1 MTLLAGDVGG
11 TKTLLALVEQR
22 ADALTWR
29 GTGRSAAANSRRSRQ
44 RSRAFWP
51 KDLASTSRLRVS
63 ASLARS

>member
-11 TKTLLALVEQR
+11 TKTILALVEQR
-22 ADALTWR
+22 ADALTWH